1 MEDTRKETY
10 NEKAEHLK
18 RLSGWDDVRV
28 NQFIDM
34 VAEYLDRCGY
44 FMGDF
49 NIHNL
54 PRPNNWI
61 NYSDRDFGRWLL
73 DMALQYNMEQ
83 GKEYFCK
90 LIGDRRTQ
98 EFDEKYYDEN
108 NLIKE
113 DL

>member
-1 MEDTRKETY
+1 MENRRTETY
-10 NEKAEHLK
+10 NEKVEHLK
-18 RLSGWDDVRV
+18 RLSGWDDARA

-54 PRPNNWI
+54 PTPKDWI
-61 NYSDRDFGRWLL
+61 KYSDRDFGTWLL

-83 GKEYFCK
+83 GLEYECK
-90 LIGDRRTQ
+90 LIDDRN
-98 EFDEKYYDEN
+98 EN
-108 NLIKE
+108 I
-113 DL
+113 